1 MAAAVV
7 TVEEDVEG
15 QEAVRGL
22 ARGGALNLI
31 GTLVNQASSFLIL
44 LVMAWKLG
52 SRAVGLYSQAFAF
65 LALLELLS
73 MSGFRSGLTRYVAV
87 HRADG
92 DEASLRGT
100 MRLGLGL
107 SAASSVVLGVALFIA
122 APWLARSAFDDAGL
136 ELLLRFVAV
145 SLLPQVVMGAAL
157 SATQGFLTMR
167 YYAGVGLLIV
177 PGVRVLVTVA
187 LLARG
192 SGVHAVMG
200 VLLATNVLGAVLA
213 LAALRRLAGPSRAR
227 PQYQLREIFSFS
239 MVSWLASLASN
250 GLLWADTIILGL
262 YLSSAEVGRYQVASR
277 LVLMATLAMTPI
289 NASFAPRI
297 ADLYRRGR
305 TASLQRTYVVATSWI
320 LRISLPALVVV
331 AVYYAQ
337 LTRLFG
343 RGFGVSAWVVLALV
357 VGKLTDAAT
366 GPCGLM
372 LNQSGRVAL
381 NMVDNVG
388 VLVLNVAL
396 NLLLIPHYGIVGS
409 AMAWMV
415 SLVAVNVARVWQVRA
430 TMGMLPFDSGSAKGL
445 VAALASLV
453 GALAVAVT
461 APGRL
466 ALWVGAP
473 VTLAVYVGMLVVLGL
488 PPDDHI
494 LLQQMR
500 GRDSADLSGADLS
513 GAGLS
518 GPGPA
523 DPALMAAGQR

>member
-1 MAAAVV
+1 MADE
-7 TVEEDVEG
+7 TEDAELES

-22 ARGGALNLI
+22 ARGGALNLA
-31 GTLVNQASSFLIL
+31 GTLVNQAASFVIL
-44 LVMAWKLG
+44 LVMAWELG
-52 SRAVGLYSQAFAF
+52 SRNVGLYSQAFAF

-100 MRLGLGL
+100 LRLGLGL
-107 SAASSVVLGVALFIA
+107 SAASSLLLGVALYVA
-122 APWLARSAFDDAGL
+122 APWLARSAFHDGGL

-177 PGVRVLVTVA
+177 PGVRVVLTVA

-192 SGVHAVMG
+192 SGLHAVMG

-213 LAALRRLAGPSRAR
+213 LAALRHLAGPAGAR

-250 GLLWADTIILGL
+250 GLLWADTILLGL

-305 TASLQRTYVVATSWI
+305 TASLQRTYAVATSWI

-331 AVYYAQ
+331 AVYFPQ
-337 LTRLFG
+337 LTRMFG

-357 VGKLTDAAT
+357 AGKLTDAAT

-388 VLVLNVAL
+388 VLVLNVGL
-396 NLLLIPHYGIVGS
+396 NLVLIPRYGIVGS
-409 AMAWMV
+409 ALAWMV
-415 SLVAVNVARVWQVRA
+415 SLVAVNVARVLQVRT
-430 TMGMLPFDSGSAKGL
+430 TMGMLPFDAASGKGL
-445 VAALASLV
+445 VAALTALV
-453 GALAVAVT
+453 AALSVAVT
-461 APGRL
+461 VPGRL
-466 ALWVGAP
+466 TLWVGAP
-473 VTLAVYVGMLVVLGL
+473 FTVAVYVVMLVLLGL

-494 LLQQMR
+494 LLQQMTGR
-500 GRDSADLSGADLS
+500 GGGGGDLSR
-513 GAGLS
+513 
-518 GPGPA
+518 PRPA
-523 DPALMAAGQR
+523 DGALVAAGRR

>member
-1 MAAAVV
+1 MAA
-7 TVEEDVEG
+7 EDEDGELEG
-15 QEAVRGL
+15 REAVRGL
-22 ARGGALNLI
+22 ARGGALNLV
-31 GTLVNQASSFLIL
+31 GTLVSQASSFVIL
-44 LVMAWKLG
+44 LVMALRLG
-52 SRAVGLYSQAFAF
+52 NRAVGLYSQAFAF

-87 HRADG
+87 HRADD

-100 MRLGLGL
+100 LRLGLGL
-107 SAASSVVLGVALFIA
+107 SAASAALLGVALFFA
-122 APWLARSAFDDAGL
+122 APWLARSAFHDTGL

-167 YYAGVGLLIV
+167 YYAGVGLFLV
-177 PGVRVLVTVA
+177 PGVRVVLTVA

-192 SGVHAVMG
+192 WGLHSVMG

-213 LAALRRLAGPSRAR
+213 LAALRRLAGPAGAR
-227 PQYQLREIFSFS
+227 PRYQLREIFSFS

-297 ADLYRRGR
+297 ADLYRRER
-305 TASLQRTYVVATSWI
+305 TASLQRTYAVATSWI

-331 AVYYAQ
+331 AVYFTE
-337 LTRLFG
+337 LTRMFG
-343 RGFGVSAWVVLALV
+343 HGFGVSAWVVWFLV

-372 LNQSGRVAL
+372 LNQSGRVGL

-388 VLVLNVAL
+388 VLVLNVGL
-396 NLLLIPHYGIVGS
+396 NLVLIPRYGIVGS
-409 AMAWMV
+409 ALAWMA
-415 SLVAVNVARVWQVRA
+415 SLVAVNIARVLQVRA
-430 TMGMLPFDSGSAKGL
+430 TMGMLPFDSASGKGL
-445 VAALASLV
+445 VAALAALV
-453 GALAVAVT
+453 GALTVAATV
-461 APGRL
+461 PGRL
-466 ALWVGAP
+466 TLFVGAP
-473 VTLAVYVGMLVVLGL
+473 FTLAVYLVMLVLLGL

-494 LLQQMR
+494 LLQQMIGR
-500 GRDSADLSGADLS
+500 GGGAELSR
-513 GAGLS
+513 
-518 GPGPA
+518 PGPA
-523 DPALMAAGQR
+523 DGALMAAGRR